1 MRPLA
6 AIVIPAVL
14 LLLPLGGLA
23 QGPASAGDAADA
35 ADAIQ
40 CLHAPHGLEEERF
53 VRLGGI
59 DQWITIKGR
68 NCSNPVVL
76 FLHGGP
82 GNPMSPYA
90 DALYGDWQDE
100 FTLVQWDQRG
110 AGKTFGRN
118 PGSAE
123 TELTIEQMTQ
133 DGIELASYLTGYL
146 GAEKIIL
153 VGGSWG
159 SILGVHMAY
168 ARPELLHAY
177 VGVGQIV
184 EYRANLDATY
194 RQVTGLARA
203 AGDEETLATLEALGP
218 PPWTNPRNFGIVRRA
233 TRAYE
238 AKTTTPAPASWWT
251 RSPQYATPQ
260 ALADYEG
267 GEDNSYLQF
276 VGYKGDGMYSRVDLP
291 MLGTRFQVPVFL
303 LQGAQDLVTTADVSM
318 RYFDAIEAPNKD
330 YVLLERTGHNP
341 NQAMVEAT
349 YKVLIGQVVPLIR

>member
-1 MRPLA
+1 MGQIA
-6 AIVIPAVL
+6 AIVIPAML
-14 LLLPLGGLA
+14 LLLPLGGFA
-23 QGPASAGDAADA
+23 HGPASAEGAPVAV
-35 ADAIQ
+35 Q
-40 CLHAPHGLEEERF
+40 CLHTPHGLEEERF
-53 VRLGGI
+53 LRLGGI

-68 NCSNPVVL
+68 NCGNPVVL

-123 TELTIEQMTQ
+123 AELTIEQMTQ
-133 DGIELASYLTGYL
+133 DGIELASYLTHYL
-146 GAEKIIL
+146 GAEKVIL
-153 VGGSWG
+153 VGGSWS
-159 SILGVHMAY
+159 SILGVHMALS
-168 ARPELLHAY
+168 RPDLLHAY

-184 EYRANLDATY
+184 EYQANLDATY
-194 RQVTGLARA
+194 RQVIALARA
-203 AGDEETLATLEALGP
+203 AGDEKTLAALEALGP

-233 TRAYE
+233 TRVYE

-267 GEDNSYLQF
+267 GEDHSYLQF
-276 VGYKGDGMYSRVDLP
+276 VGYNGDGMYSRVDLP
-291 MLGTRFQVPVFL
+291 KLGTRFQIPVFL
-303 LQGAQDLVTTADVSM
+303 LQGAQDLVTTTDVSR
-318 RYFDAIEAPNKD
+318 RYFDAIEAPKKD
-330 YVLLERTGHNP
+330 YVLLEGTGHDP
-341 NQAMVEAT
+341 NQAMVDAT
-349 YKVLIGQVVPLIR
+349 YKVLTGQVVPLIR